1 MSRTTLFWT
10 ALAIAGG
17 VAAAPATGAA
27 QCRLCDSP
35 TTEREAE
42 STSGSVRLEVETS
55 LDFDRLVLIGPG
67 EGSATLRPDGSQSVE
82 GTISAISGRAMVGR
96 AVVRG
101 EPGRAVRI
109 DLPARIELHSIGG
122 GRIAIDGIISDLPGS
137 PQLDSNGNLSFRF
150 GGRLRV
156 IGDAEGDYRG
166 DVPITV
172 EYL

>member
-1 MSRTTLFWT
+1 
-10 ALAIAGG
+10 
-17 VAAAPATGAA
+17 
-27 QCRLCDSP
+27 
-35 TTEREAE
+35 
-42 STSGSVRLEVETS
+42 
-55 LDFDRLVLIGPG
+55 
-67 EGSATLRPDGSQSVE
+67 
-82 GTISAISGRAMVGR
+82 MVGR

-122 GRIAIDGIISDLPGS
+122 GRIAIDGIISDLPGA

-156 IGDAEGDYRG
+156 VGDAEGDYRG